1 MKSWFEV
8 AAIVVA
14 GAVLGSFLG
23 KFVAAVSPAGK
34 IHDMLAN
41 DITAGL
47 HPTNLDLRVV
57 DLTFGCIFRFNL
69 LSIVGVLLAA
79 FLYKR
84 ILR

>member
-8 AAIVVA
+8 AAVIVA

-23 KFVAAVSPAGK
+23 KFIGAIAPSGK
-34 IHDMLAN
+34 VHDLLAN
-41 DITAGL
+41 DISAGL
-47 HPTNLDLRVV
+47 HPTNLDLRIV
-57 DLTFGCIFRFNL
+57 DLTFGCIFHFNL
-69 LSIVGVLLAA
+69 LSIIGVLTAA